1 MDPQQKN
8 NGFGPISKRR
18 GKFAT
23 IAAGIILVILVLP
36 YVITINLIRDK
47 EENKDDFFFFTFVS
61 SRLMLSFIIGKA
73 LQKFYLFCEEVRHI
87 GDRYGGDWWKLLES
101 TFAFSYGNFIFF
113 LLSLFLLLFARQE
126 ECTTFCSERYFWL
139 FWLNS
144 GWFATLSFIVGCR
157 EPSTMEVSQINEKEN
172 KNVADGLAWSY
183 YFGYLK
189 LVLPNLDK
197 RIGKSEEYKSIISK
211 RKLYIL
217 LPKNC
222 YTYGTIDNADSRVEI
237 AGNLEDYKVN
247 RGGILERVYRH
258 TVHRIRRP
266 RPDGGEDE
274 PYFLVLE
281 YAAPLITLYDM
292 SENNE
297 AGLEAE
303 QRDEQVV
310 LFYRKLTEI
319 LDKCQECRNKYE
331 LVPFSGEDNQ
341 IADVLVQKISEAD
354 VAIEA

>member
-18 GKFAT
+18 GKSAT
-23 IAAGIILVILVLP
+23 IAAAIILVVLVLP
-36 YVITINLIRDK
+36 YVTTIFLVRDK
-47 EENKDDFFFFTFVS
+47 EENKDDFFFFTFVT
-61 SRLMLSFIIGKA
+61 SRLLLSFIIGKV
-73 LQKFYLFCEEVRHI
+73 LQTMYLFCEEVQHM
-87 GDRYGGDWWKLLES
+87 DTRYGGRWKKLLKS

-113 LLSLFLLLFARQE
+113 LLSLFLLLFALQE
-126 ECTTFCSERYFWL
+126 ECTTFCRERYFWL

-144 GWFATLSFIVGCR
+144 CWFATLSFIIGCR
-157 EPSTMEVSQINEKEN
+157 EPSIMEVSQINEKEN

-189 LVLPNLDK
+189 LVLPKLDEQ
-197 RIGKSEEYKSIISK
+197 IGKSEEYKSVISK

-222 YTYGTIDNADSRVEI
+222 YTYETIDNADPRVAI
-237 AGNLEDYKVN
+237 AGNLEPYEVN
-247 RGGILERVYRH
+247 RGGILKRVYRH

-281 YAAPLITLYDM
+281 YATPLMSLYDM
-292 SENNE
+292 SENAE
-297 AGLEAE
+297 AGLSEE
-303 QRDEQVV
+303 QRDEQVN
-310 LFYRKLTEI
+310 LF
-319 LDKCQECRNKYE
+319 
-331 LVPFSGEDNQ
+331 FSF
-341 IADVLVQKISEAD
+341 VK
-354 VAIEA
+354 